1 MTTAIYCYVKKVSK
15 RIGILNRI
23 KGYLPRSERILYC
36 NSLIE
41 PLILFCSI
49 TWISCCSQDNI
60 DKIFK
65 LQKCYARI
73 ILGAQKEHSSVDL
86 FNTLGW
92 GPYYVESDI
101 KRCLIAFKRI
111 SGAYPD
117 YVSELLQLNSSKH
130 SRNTQGANLNI
141 LPRRYNRAKE
151 GGRRFSVTN
160 SKCWN
165 HLPLKIRSSSSVN
178 ILESALYKQIKL
190 TQFRDRIFT
199 PFLDSKF

>member
-1 MTTAIYCYVKKVSK
+1 M
-15 RIGILNRI
+15 
-23 KGYLPRSERILYC
+23 
-36 NSLIE
+36 
-41 PLILFCSI
+41 
-49 TWISCCSQDNI
+49 
-60 DKIFK
+60 
-65 LQKCYARI
+65 
-73 ILGAQKEHSSVDL
+73 
-86 FNTLGW
+86 
-92 GPYYVESDI
+92 
-101 KRCLIAFKRI
+101 IAFKRI

-178 ILESALYKQIKL
+178 ILESALYKQTKL

>member
-1 MTTAIYCYVKKVSK
+1 MLSYWALLLMNNLVLIFILTVYVKKVSK

-23 KGYLPRSERILYC
+23 KVYLPRSERILYY

-41 PLILFCSI
+41 PLILYCSI

-65 LQKCYARI
+65 LQKCCARI
-73 ILGAQKEHSSVDL
+73 ILDAQKQHSSVDL

-92 GPYYVESDI
+92 VPYYVESDI
-101 KRCLIAFKRI
+101 KRCLIAYKRI

-117 YVSELLQLNSSKH
+117 YISELLELNSSQH
-130 SRNTQGANLNI
+130 SRNTRGANLNM

-151 GGRRFSVTN
+151 GGRTF
-160 SKCWN
+160 
-165 HLPLKIRSSSSVN
+165 
-178 ILESALYKQIKL
+178 
-190 TQFRDRIFT
+190 FD
-199 PFLDSKF
+199 KF

>member
-1 MTTAIYCYVKKVSK
+1 MTVYGKKVSK
-15 RIGILNRI
+15 RIGILDRI
-23 KGYLPRSERILYC
+23 KGYLSRLERILNY

-41 PLILFCSI
+41 PLILYCSI
-49 TWISCCSQDNI
+49 TWISCCSQENI

-65 LQKCYARI
+65 LQKCCARI
-73 ILGAQKEHSSVDL
+73 ILDAQKQHSSVDL
-86 FNTLGW
+86 FNTSGCVL
-92 GPYYVESDI
+92 YYVESDI
-101 KRCLIAFKRI
+101 KRCLIAYKRI

-117 YVSELLQLNSSKH
+117 YISELLELNSSQH
-130 SRNTQGANLNI
+130 SRNTRGANLNI

-178 ILESALYKQIKL
+178 ILKNALYKQIKL

-199 PFLDSKF
+199 PFLDKNF